1 MGVVAGK
8 TISEFSVD
16 TPAANVLNHFEFLVT
31 MTMMMTTMMI
41 MQQNY

>member
-8 TISEFSVD
+8 IISEFSVD
-16 TPAANVLNHFEFLVT
+16 SPTANILNRFEFLVT
-31 MTMMMTTMMI
+31 MTMMMTMMI